1 MKLSKKPQACETI
14 DEIREAIDQ
23 LDLEI
28 IQLFSLRHEYVKEIV
43 KFKSGDESIVAND
56 RREHVLTQR
65 KAWAEERGLDPEMM
79 EEIFRLL
86 IEKNIQIQFDIYNK
100 ED

>member
-28 IQLFSLRHEYVKEIV
+28 IRLFGLRHEYVKEIV
-43 KFKSGDESIVAND
+43 KFKSGDESIIASE
-56 RREHVLTQR
+56 RRELVLTQR
-65 KAWAEERGLDPEMM
+65 KAWAEEHGLDPEMM

-86 IEKNIQIQFDIYNK
+86 IKKNIQLQFDIYK
-100 ED
+100 RKD

>member
-28 IQLFSLRHEYVKEIV
+28 IQLFRSGMNMLR
-43 KFKSGDESIVAND
+43 
-56 RREHVLTQR
+56 
-65 KAWAEERGLDPEMM
+65 
-79 EEIFRLL
+79 RL
-86 IEKNIQIQFDIYNK
+86 
-100 ED
+100 